1 MTILYIYKTKPS
13 IFQVLIVFGQV
24 ERSNLNINAEFI
36 VLISLPK
43 SINTMTFLVRS
54 SWNHTR

>member
-54 SWNHTR
+54 S